1 MKIRTFLAAVFC
13 SHLLSFV
20 AGNHS
25 FSDARK
31 RFQDILVVVKYNYKA
46 PPGSVLLHL
55 RMWNKVFLNQIIFVP
70 WTVQEIGN
78 FTERNHVG
86 NGNVTIVSKIDPV
99 EIDTGYLAY
108 EVVTSAMKSHPDVAG
123 YLFVHDDLAMNVSA
137 LMDLDHEKVWQS
149 DFIQREICRDL
160 DEGWKNKTNYWWWD
174 GEWGTDAIDQM
185 LLNHTDIAA
194 EMKESLG
201 SNHIWCGEQ
210 SDFFYIPQKYKDSYI
225 RVMSAFAESN
235 IFLEIA
241 VPTFIRAYIPRS
253 KCSKVLTCTFFTD
266 EGRNDFAY
274 MERECGDRYPLYHPV
289 KLSSK
294 LNVVGMK
301 KKMALIDDSTNL
313 RKSFQ
318 KRPAQ
323 P

>member
-1 MKIRTFLAAVFC
+1 MTIRTFLAAVFC

-31 RFQDILVVVKYNYKA
+31 RFQDILVIVKYNYKA

-78 FTERNHVG
+78 FTERNLVG
-86 NGNVTIVSKIDPV
+86 NGNVTIVSKIDPE

-137 LMDLDHEKVWQS
+137 MMDLDHEKVWQS
-149 DFIQREICRDL
+149 DYIGEGQCRDL
-160 DEGWKNKTNYWWWD
+160 DEGWKNKTNDWWWD

-185 LLNHTDIAA
+185 LLNHTDIAT
-194 EMKESLG
+194 EMKKSLG

-210 SDFFYIPQKYKDSYI
+210 SDFYYIPQKYKDSYI
-225 RVMSAFAESN
+225 RVMSAFVKFQ

-241 VPTFIRAYIPRS
+241 VPTFIRAYTPVGQILQLR
-253 KCSKVLTCTFFTD
+253 LCT
-266 EGRNDFAY
+266 DF
-274 MERECGDRYPLYHPV
+274 
-289 KLSSK
+289 
-294 LNVVGMK
+294 
-301 KKMALIDDSTNL
+301 DDVAN
-313 RKSFQ
+313 K
-318 KRPAQ
+318 
-323 P
+323 

>member
-1 MKIRTFLAAVFC
+1 MTIRTFLAAVFC
-13 SHLLSFV
+13 SHLLSFA

-31 RFQDILVVVKYNYKA
+31 RFQDILVIVKYNYKA

-78 FTERNHVG
+78 FTERNLVG
-86 NGNVTIVSKIDPV
+86 NGNVTIVSKIDPE

-137 LMDLDHEKVWQS
+137 LMDLDQKKVWRS

-160 DEGWKNKTNYWWWD
+160 DEGWKNKTNYWWWNS
-174 GEWGTDAIDQM
+174 EWGTDAIDQM

-274 MERECGDRYPLYHPV
+274 MERECGDKYPLYHPV
-289 KLSSK
+289 KLSSR

>member
-1 MKIRTFLAAVFC
+1 MTIRTFLAAVFC
-13 SHLLSFV
+13 SHLLSFA

-31 RFQDILVVVKYNYKA
+31 RFQDILVIVKYNYKA

-78 FTERNHVG
+78 FTERNLVG
-86 NGNVTIVSKIDPV
+86 NGNVTIVSKIDPE

-149 DFIQREICRDL
+149 DYVGEGQCRDL
-160 DEGWKNKTNYWWWD
+160 DEGWKNKTNDWWWD

-185 LLNHTDIAA
+185 LLNHTDIAT
-194 EMKESLG
+194 EMKKSLG

-210 SDFFYIPQKYKDSYI
+210 SDFYYIPQKYKDSYI
-225 RVMSAFAESN
+225 RVMSAFVKFQ

-241 VPTFIRAYIPRS
+241 VPTFIRAYTPVGQILQLRL
-253 KCSKVLTCTFFTD
+253 CTNFDIKVRNNFT
-266 EGRNDFAY
+266 EK
-274 MERECGDRYPLYHPV
+274 EVLCGNKYPLYHPV
-289 KLSSK
+289 KLSSRH
-294 LNVVGMK
+294 NVIGMR
-301 KKMALIDDSTNL
+301 KKMGLSGGKEIMGEL
-313 RKSFQ
+313 VE
-318 KRPAQ
+318 
-323 P
+323 